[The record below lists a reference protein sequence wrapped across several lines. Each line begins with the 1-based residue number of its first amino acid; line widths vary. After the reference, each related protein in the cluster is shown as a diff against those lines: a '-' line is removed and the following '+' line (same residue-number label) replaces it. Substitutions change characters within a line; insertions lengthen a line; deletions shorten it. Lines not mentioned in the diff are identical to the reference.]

1 MNLCKVFKKIR
12 NIVLLILAV
21 LILVTGIAMT
31 ALYFYRNEV
40 VALFVQEANKY
51 LETPVEV
58 KKIELELWE
67 NFPMVSFKLDDI
79 KIYESADV
87 TMEYLCDAENMLISF
102 DIFNIIFKN
111 YEISTLKVSDATFNI
126 GRGPSG
132 EKNYEFIKYAK
143 KDSINQQR
151 ELNLPNII
159 LENVRINYIDQQN
172 DVIVNLETE
181 RLRNNLK
188 VQGKK
193 LLINL
198 SGLITKN
205 QIDIKKTTYVKDQL
219 IGLSSEFTY
228 SLDSQVVQFDQTD
241 LRLNGQM
248 YQLDGHIHAG
258 ESKFIDLDVAS
269 VKNNVEAVVA
279 VLPQNIRKKLSE
291 YKSKGKITFEGKI
304 YGDFSNGKIPALKAD
319 FNCENV
325 EFYYPGYRSSFKQ
338 LNFTGSFTNGKDK
351 NLASSLLKIRNFSGY
366 IGNNEI
372 RGELSIQNFK
382 DLSTTLDLT
391 GNVDLSSF
399 LATFPIKQFDSGDG
413 EIEFDIKL
421 TGRINDLK
429 NKKANNVKASGDL
442 FLKQV
447 NFKTKYS
454 PLEFRKFNGKFFFN
468 NLDLAIQNFSGQIG
482 ESDFEISGF
491 FRNIISYVFYRDNP
505 IKIIADLESRNLNLN
520 ELLTLDFSEEEKKNE
535 EEDATFHLDISPKLN
550 IDFNCVVD
558 RITFK
563 RFNGQKASGKLRI
576 IGQKAVVDNL
586 TLNTMGGDLILSG
599 SINAQSP
606 VKREFLVDGKLSG
619 LYIDSIFY
627 VFKNFKQEFL
637 MSHHLQGQIYADVN
651 TYFMLD
657 DRLKFYS
664 NTLTSFIEAKIIGGE
679 LIDFE
684 PMQKLS
690 KYVKEE
696 DLAELHFSEL
706 KNDIQI
712 VDRQVII
719 PEMEI
724 ISNAYH
730 IYVSGVHTFDQ
741 DIDYHFKIPLD
752 QFRRP
757 DRDSRYGEIADSGSG
772 PPSLFLSMQGTA
784 KDYEVSFD
792 SNAVK
797 DKIKTDLKEEGNEL
811 KDMFKKKKAKEK
823 KEVEL
828 EEDEYFDFDGS

>member
-1 MNLCKVFKKIR
+1 
-12 NIVLLILAV
+12 
-21 LILVTGIAMT
+21 
-31 ALYFYRNEV
+31 
-40 VALFVQEANKY
+40 
-51 LETPVEV
+51 
-58 KKIELELWE
+58 
-67 NFPMVSFKLDDI
+67 
-79 KIYESADV
+79 
-87 TMEYLCDAENMLISF
+87 
-102 DIFNIIFKN
+102 
-111 YEISTLKVSDATFNI
+111 
-126 GRGPSG
+126 
-132 EKNYEFIKYAK
+132 
-143 KDSINQQR
+143 
-151 ELNLPNII
+151 
-159 LENVRINYIDQQN
+159 
-172 DVIVNLETE
+172 
-181 RLRNNLK
+181 
-188 VQGKK
+188 
-193 LLINL
+193 
-198 SGLITKN
+198 
-205 QIDIKKTTYVKDQL
+205 
-219 IGLSSEFTY
+219 
-228 SLDSQVVQFDQTD
+228 
-241 LRLNGQM
+241 
-248 YQLDGHIHAG
+248 
-258 ESKFIDLDVAS
+258 
-269 VKNNVEAVVA
+269 
-279 VLPQNIRKKLSE
+279 
-291 YKSKGKITFEGKI
+291 
-304 YGDFSNGKIPALKAD
+304 
-319 FNCENV
+319 
-325 EFYYPGYRSSFKQ
+325 

-391 GNVDLSSF
+391 GNVDLASF

-520 ELLTLDFSEEEKKNE
+520 ELLTLDFSEEEEKNE
-535 EEDATFHLDISPKLN
+535 DEDATFHLDISPKLN

-606 VKREFLVDGKLSG
+606 VKREFLLDGKLSG